1 MNTPLPGGGG
11 GGPQNVGEKPEVKG
25 NAMVTWCYHHHASFW
40 GFCHMER
47 FIPSSILVSTDRRTF
62 FHTTLA
68 PWHRLMNMTCARG
81 QSEAWFRASPRSAAP
96 GDSGRVRMPLMIQTD
111 RQHSFLTT
119 EIGRTDGVMLTGR
132 KTHRVLMRRVR
143 ETLSGRGESPPPAAH
158 GCQDEHVHNIST
170 VQFRWTEHCRD

>member
-25 NAMVTWCYHHHASFW
+25 NAKHDATTTTLHSG

-81 QSEAWFRASPRSAAP
+81 QSEA
-96 GDSGRVRMPLMIQTD
+96 
-111 RQHSFLTT
+111 
-119 EIGRTDGVMLTGR
+119 
-132 KTHRVLMRRVR
+132 
-143 ETLSGRGESPPPAAH
+143 
-158 GCQDEHVHNIST
+158 
-170 VQFRWTEHCRD
+170 